1 MRHQPGDDTIA
12 QFCTGD
18 RKAFGIIYSF
28 YYKYV
33 YVIAHAI
40 LSDEHMARDIASE
53 VFLKLWGQ
61 RQKFRRTG
69 EVKGWLIITCRN
81 TSLNELRFRQRRQV
95 AEKAL
100 ISLTPEKAF
109 SHEHHLIEVEVIC
122 ELLRQLES
130 LPPRCREVLELM
142 FFQGKRTAE
151 VAVQLGISPVTVQ
164 SHKMNALLKLRA
176 FRSIHKL

>member
-1 MRHQPGDDTIA
+1 MKLQPDDDTIA

-33 YVIAHAI
+33 YVIAYAI
-40 LSDEHMARDIASE
+40 LPDEHMARDIASE

-61 RQKFRRTG
+61 RKKFSRTG
-69 EVKGWLIITCRN
+69 EVKGWLIISCRN
-81 TSLNELRFRQRRQV
+81 ASLNELRFRQRRQA
-95 AEKAL
+95 AEKEL
-100 ISLTPEKAF
+100 ISLTPAKAM
-109 SHEHHLIEVEVIC
+109 SQEHQLIELEVVC

-130 LPPRCREVLELM
+130 LPPRCREVVQLM

-151 VAVQLGISPVTVQ
+151 VAVQLGISPITVQ
-164 SHKMNALLKLRA
+164 THKTNALLKLRA
-176 FRSIHKL
+176 FRSIHKF